1 MGQKINVTGMVCQL
15 NVLER
20 VQHIVISKILQRW
33 VACDL
38 SNVHK
43 QIHTEVNQK
52 NVTCQVKP

>member
-1 MGQKINVTGMVCQL
+1 MLTGIACQL

-52 NVTCQVKP
+52 NVSFQAKP